1 MNNLEIVILAAG
13 KGTRMISSIP
23 KVLHPLGG
31 KPIIEHVLDTARSLK
46 PKKIHLILNKEI
58 KNEFVHLKN
67 KINLIIQ
74 KKQLGTGDAVNVA
87 IKSFQKNSKT
97 FQISFQKRFQKN
109 VFEKKTFPTKSPRT
123 IFKTVPPPNTNVLKK
138 FLQKVS

>member
-13 KGTRMISSIP
+13 KGTRMNSSIP
-23 KVLHPLGG
+23 KVLHSLAG

-46 PKKIHLILNKEI
+46 PKKIHLVLNKEI

-74 KKQLGTGDAVNVA
+74 KKKIGKCLPKKLANK
-87 IKSFQKNSKT
+87 I
-97 FQISFQKRFQKN
+97 
-109 VFEKKTFPTKSPRT
+109 FEKK
-123 IFKTVPPPNTNVLKK
+123 
-138 FLQKVS
+138 

>member
-13 KGTRMISSIP
+13 KGTRMNSSIP

-46 PKKIHLILNKEI
+46 PKKIHLVLNKEI

-67 KINLIIQ
+67 KINFKNSARLQ
-74 KKQLGTGDAVNVA
+74 
-87 IKSFQKNSKT
+87 SFQLD
-97 FQISFQKRFQKN
+97 
-109 VFEKKTFPTKSPRT
+109 
-123 IFKTVPPPNTNVLKK
+123 FKG
-138 FLQKVS
+138 SGSG